1 MHLNLRFKRSLA
13 NQMVLTA
20 IIMLSISSCNDDS
33 ASSNNP
39 PPTGP
44 VLLATLSFDSVV
56 TSLGASFKTNS
67 ISTQELDF
75 TDRDSAEISFT
86 YTGSPNNVAYPIR
99 LYFDSDTT
107 QTLFFS
113 PVGYT
118 LNSQEQYINAT
129 IASPKV
135 RKYFHY
141 QIAAITGGGFCY
153 FKFKD
158 LKIYKK

>member
-1 MHLNLRFKRSLA
+1 MKSIMRSKVFAVLA
-13 NQMVLTA
+13 ILLVTLFA
-20 IIMLSISSCNDDS
+20 SCSDET

-39 PPTGP
+39 TPTGP
-44 VLLATLSFDSVV
+44 VLLATVSFDSVS
-56 TSLGASFKTNS
+56 TSLGMSFKNS
-67 ISTQELDF
+67 SIGTQELDF

-135 RKYFHY
+135 RKNFHY
-141 QIAAITGGGFCY
+141 QIAAITSGGFSY